1 LSEQNKQQV
10 IALGRLG
17 WSLRRIQ
24 RATGVRRET
33 AATYL
38 RAAGIAFR
46 PPGKWGRAPTKPAN
60 GVITDP
66 EAARAADPISPG
78 APAAKPANEVITD
91 SGVELAGS
99 VAPSPTAPPG
109 RSPTS
114 SACEPYRETIELG
127 LARGRNAMAIWQDL
141 VDTCG
146 FTASYQSVQRFV
158 HKLCPSPSPEARV
171 VIETTAG
178 EECQVDYGDGPMV
191 HDPATGKYRRTRLF
205 VMTLGYSRKSV
216 RLLAFHSSS
225 RIWAE
230 LHEKAFRRL
239 TGVTRVVVLDNLRE
253 GVLAPDVY
261 DPVLN
266 PLYRDVLRHYGAV
279 ALPCRTADPD
289 RKGKVESGVAHA
301 QKTPLKGLRFET
313 LEQAQTYLDRWEERW
328 ADTRI
333 HGTTKRQVAAMF
345 AEERPA
351 LLPLPVEPFRYYQY
365 GERTVHLDGCVEVD
379 AAYYGAPPGWIG
391 RRVQVQWDSLH
402 VRLLNP
408 YTGDLLREHLHQE
421 RGKHRIQQ
429 EDWPKKTP
437 LSTLALLN
445 RADKAGARIG
455 AVCRTMHSEEGQT
468 AVRRI
473 LGLLSLA
480 KKHGA
485 ATVDEVCAAALE
497 VGASNYYRFVRRYL
511 ERNPQLPL
519 SLRQVDPLIRQLT
532 LYRDFIQAKPMRRA
546 LHEPYRIRTRLTTTP
561 ARRHGCRAGNPCAS
575 SPGRS
580 HGAYRSDR
588 VPGHRRTDPAWG
600 SASGAAAQ
608 TGRFPRPAENARQ
621 LRFQLQ
627 SEDESQSGL

>member
-1 LSEQNKQQV
+1 LSEETKQQV

-33 AATYL
+33 AAAYL
-38 RAAGIAFR
+38 RGAGIGFR
-46 PPGKWGRAPTKPAN
+46 PPGKWGRAP
-60 GVITDP
+60 
-66 EAARAADPISPG
+66 
-78 APAAKPANEVITD
+78 AKPANEVITD
-91 SGVELAGS
+91 PQAAKAAEPISPDPPPAKPANEVITDFGAELAK
-99 VAPSPTAPPG
+99 PTAPPAH
-109 RSPTS
+109 SPTA
-114 SACEPYRETIELG
+114 SACEPYREAIELG
-127 LARGRNAMAIWQDL
+127 LSRGRNAMAIWQDL

-158 HKLCPSPSPEARV
+158 HKLRPNPSPEARV
-171 VIETTAG
+171 VIETAAG
-178 EECQVDYGDGPMV
+178 EECQVDYGEGPMV
-191 HDPATGKYRRTRLF
+191 RDPATGKYRRTRLF

-216 RLLAFHSSS
+216 RLLVFHSNS

-239 TGVTRVVVLDNLRE
+239 TGVTRTVVLDNLRE
-253 GVLAPDVY
+253 GVLVPDVY
-261 DPVLN
+261 DPTLN

-313 LEQAQTYLDRWEERW
+313 LEQAQNYLDGWEERW

-351 LLPLPVEPFRYYQY
+351 LLPLPVEPFRYYQF
-365 GERTVHLDGCVEVD
+365 GERTVHLDGCVEVE
-379 AAYYGAPPGWIG
+379 AAYYSAPPGWIG
-391 RRVQVQWDSLH
+391 RRVQVQWDCLH

-408 YTGDLLREHLHQE
+408 HTGELLREHLRQE
-421 RGKHRIQQ
+421 RGRHRIPEQ
-429 EDWPKKTP
+429 DRPKKTP
-437 LSTLALLN
+437 LGTLALLN
-445 RADKAGARIG
+445 RAARAGARIG
-455 AVCRTMHSEEGQT
+455 AVCRTMHSQEGQT

-485 ATVDEVCAAALE
+485 ATVDDACAAALE
-497 VGASNYYRFVRRYL
+497 AGASNYYRFVRRYL

-519 SLRQVDPLIRQLT
+519 SLRQVDPLIRELT
-532 LYRDFIQAKPMRRA
+532 LYRDFIQNKTN
-546 LHEPYRIRTRLTTTP
+546 E
-561 ARRHGCRAGNPCAS
+561 
-575 SPGRS
+575 
-580 HGAYRSDR
+580 
-588 VPGHRRTDPAWG
+588 
-600 SASGAAAQ
+600 
-608 TGRFPRPAENARQ
+608 
-621 LRFQLQ
+621 
-627 SEDESQSGL
+627 ESQA